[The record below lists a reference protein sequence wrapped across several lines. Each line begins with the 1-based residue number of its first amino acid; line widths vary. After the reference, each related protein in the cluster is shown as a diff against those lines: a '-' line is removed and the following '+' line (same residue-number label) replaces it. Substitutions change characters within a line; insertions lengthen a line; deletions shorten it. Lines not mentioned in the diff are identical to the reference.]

1 MNLLTLQRLKCDFYE
16 LKTWCLSGRA
26 SGTKSRTEPLASTA
40 LQCEDSWSVGELLMD
55 SLLSTHTSTGLQPL
69 YTLTHSHSC
78 VTDTHTHTAT
88 ISSPSSSVQTFYTS
102 DTLSLLS
109 AHINQSVQSKV
120 ILSFQ
125 PGYEASAAIVR
136 LSGPRGFT
144 HPPCYS
150 PTSAG
155 WTITD
160 GDVRSVRCRRER
172 VLHTATLI

>member
-109 AHINQSVQSKV
+109 AHINHGCPIKSHLV
-120 ILSFQ
+120 ISAWIWGQ
-125 PGYEASAAIVR
+125 CSHCQAVRAPG
-136 LSGPRGFT
+136 L
-144 HPPCYS
+144 HPPSLLFPHLC
-150 PTSAG
+150 
-155 WTITD
+155 W
-160 GDVRSVRCRRER
+160 VNHHRWRCEECE
-172 VLHTATLI
+172 V

>member
-26 SGTKSRTEPLASTA
+26 SGTKSRTEPLAFHSSAVWGQLECRWAANGLTA
-40 LQCEDSWSVGELLMD
+40 VHSHLHRSAATLHTHTQ
-55 SLLSTHTSTGLQPL
+55 SLLCHRHTHTQRPYHRHRPPSKHFTR
-69 YTLTHSHSC
+69 LTHSLFFLL
-78 VTDTHTHTAT
+78 TLTTA
-88 ISSPSSSVQTFYTS
+88 
-102 DTLSLLS
+102 
-109 AHINQSVQSKV
+109 VQSKV